1 MVSMA
6 GNSSSLRRACATLL
20 GAPLAAAAIGGVA
33 AAKPDDEPKPKPK
46 PKLELLTVSQEA
58 AVRKGAI
65 KFEIRSKRGNEVRV
79 KATLVVE
86 AFPADYTFH
95 LRPESKRLRN
105 RKAKVPLRLSPR
117 QREVLAFSAQACD
130 GATLD
135 AQARAARRT
144 GRLTAKLPPES
155 C

>member
-1 MVSMA
+1 MP
-6 GNSSSLRRACATLL
+6 GTSSSLRRACATLL
-20 GAPLAAAAIGGVA
+20 GVALAAAAIGGVA

-46 PKLELLTVSQEA
+46 LELLTETQEA
-58 AVRKGAI
+58 AISKGAI
-65 KFEIRSKRGNEVRV
+65 KLEVRSKRGDEVRV

-86 AFPADYTFH
+86 GFPADYTFR

-105 RKAKVPLRLSPR
+105 RKAKVLLRLSPR

-135 AQARAARRT
+135 AEARAARRT
-144 GRLTAKLPPES
+144 GKLTATLPPES

>member
-6 GNSSSLRRACATLL
+6 GTSSSLRRACATLL
-20 GAPLAAAAIGGVA
+20 GVALAAAAMGGVA
-33 AAKPDDEPKPKPK
+33 AARPDDEPAPKPK
-46 PKLELLTVSQEA
+46 PKLELLTETQEA

-65 KFEIRSKRGNEVRV
+65 KFEVRSKRGDEVRV

-86 AFPADYTFH
+86 GFPADYAFR

-130 GATLD
+130 GATVD
-135 AQARAARRT
+135 AEARAAGRT
-144 GRLTAKLPPES
+144 GKLTAVLPPQS